1 MKRYLISL
9 IVSGSVCVMFASALV
24 VAQPPAQPRATV
36 PDAKPTTIKQGTKVE
51 NIAEL
56 PAGTPVV
63 KKALAQV
70 QAPQAV
76 VVRRAANLE
85 NLVQQNI
92 RQGRASVR
100 AELIFVRR
108 VCALDTE
115 QLRRINQDT
124 ERALKD
130 AATKWAENQQQP
142 RVRIAAKVANG
153 RNVQSADGIKAL
165 QDELVLVMKKNLT
178 PEQFSRY
185 QAEIE
190 KRNISRRRAA
200 LHYLVDELDRDL
212 FLSDQQRVKLTE
224 SLVLHWDDSW
234 CTSLEYVLYGNQ
246 FYPAGTDAY
255 VVPILNNAQRRIW
268 QGTQKVGANWGFGS
282 VMGNF
287 VNDNDALEEELGVE
301 KKVEPVQD
309 IQMAVPAFPGQAPQ
323 IGVLQG
329 RVMIEAKKAVVKE
342 APKNK

>member
-1 MKRYLISL
+1 M
-9 IVSGSVCVMFASALV
+9 
-24 VAQPPAQPRATV
+24 
-36 PDAKPTTIKQGTKVE
+36 PDAKPAEIKQGTKVE
-51 NIAEL
+51 LKAEL
-56 PAGTPVV
+56 PVGTPVV
-63 KKALAQV
+63 KKALPQV

-76 VVRRAANLE
+76 VARRVANVE

-100 AELIFVRR
+100 AELMFVRKI
-108 VCALDTE
+108 CAVDTE

-142 RVRIAAKVANG
+142 RGATPAARLAMARKA
-153 RNVQSADGIKAL
+153 QSDNGIKVL
-165 QDELVLVMKKNLT
+165 QDELALVMKKNLT

-185 QAEIE
+185 EAEIE
-190 KRNISRRRAA
+190 KRNVSRRRAA
-200 LHYLVDELDRDL
+200 LHYLIDALDRDL

-224 SLVLHWDDSW
+224 TLVLHWDDSW

-246 FYPAGTDAY
+246 FYPLGTDAY

-268 QGTQKVGANWGFGS
+268 QGTQKVGPNWGFGS

-287 VNDNDALEEELGVE
+287 MNDNDALEEELGVE
-301 KKVEPVQD
+301 KKVDPVQD
-309 IQMAVPAFPGQAPQ
+309 VQMAVPAFPGQVPH

-329 RVMIEAKKAVVKE
+329 RVMIEAKKGVVKE
-342 APKNK
+342 VPRNK